1 MDISAVLT
9 APMMIPVAALGVGAI
24 AIVGNIITGTHSQRL
39 RAEQRMAM
47 VARGMKPE
55 EIALLLDSPAEMAR
69 EGDVRDPMRTLAN
82 CRRAGIILCSVG
94 VGLIVFF
101 AILAQILGVREIY
114 SGAAA
119 GLIPLAIGIG
129 FFIDYTAQKRDLARY
144 GLEVDPRP

>member
-9 APMMIPVAALGVGAI
+9 APMMIPLAALGIGAI

-55 EIALLLDSPAEMAR
+55 EIATLLDNPAER
-69 EGDVRDPMRTLAN
+69 ERDGEIKDPMRTLAN
-82 CRRAGIILCSVG
+82 CRRAGIILCSIG
-94 VGLIVFF
+94 FGLIVFF
-101 AILAQILGVREIY
+101 VILAQILAVREIY

-144 GLEVDPRP
+144 GLEMDPRP